1 MRNTKFYC
9 FVAYVTLVSSL
20 PFTRIS
26 KNVMWRSSVGWLFHV
41 DRWRT
46 ASKIS
51 KGNETRV
58 TFCSFSRVL
67 TCLAWPAHVNG
78 NGCAEKKKFLTTRVE
93 KMCCLTSVRS
103 TWWPILEKKN
113 YKIKNYYLKK
123 RKGWKYNGAMSL
135 AGVLDDLTHMSVATN
150 CHPFL
155 DNDNYLFVSF
165 YSQQTQDIHNIESE
179 NVK

>member
-78 NGCAEKKKFLTTRVE
+78 NGCV
-93 KMCCLTSVRS
+93 
-103 TWWPILEKKN
+103 EKKN
-113 YKIKNYYLKK
+113 FLRLVWKKCAVWLVFVVRDGQFWKKRKKNIYIYYLKK